1 MKRRIIFMFSG
12 QGSQYYQMGK
22 EFLDHPTFLHWIK
35 QGADILENLGH
46 PSFLPLLYETTS
58 RESWDDL
65 LLTHPSLVIIEYA
78 TFQVLKNLG
87 LQPDAILGFSI
98 GEFSAA
104 AAADILTFEDAVK
117 AAYEQAKIITNL
129 CSIGGMTAVLATPH
143 FYEQS
148 VLKEYVHLAGIN
160 YNEHFMIAGK
170 KDRLEKAHQFLKTSD
185 KTFIPLPVNYAF
197 HSPEIAKAQ
206 IPFENY
212 FKKIS
217 PLKTPSIP
225 LISSS
230 TGRPLEKIVDSHFW
244 NVVYEPLNFQNVIS
258 VLESSP
264 INLFIDLGPSG
275 TLATFIKYNLSKT
288 SHSLAI
294 PLLTPFYNGKKN
306 LEQLL
311 LFLKENK

>member
-22 EFLDHPTFLHWIK
+22 EFLDHPIFLHWMK
-35 QGADILENLGH
+35 QGADLLDNLGQ
-46 PSFLPLLYETTS
+46 PSFLSLLYETTS
-58 RESWDDL
+58 RENWDDL

-78 TFQVLKNLG
+78 TFQVLKELG

-104 AAADILTFEDAVK
+104 AAVNVLTFEDAVK

-129 CSIGGMTAVLATPH
+129 CSIGGMTAVLDPPH

-148 VLKEYVHLAGIN
+148 PLKEYVHLAGIN

-170 KDRLEKAHQFLKTSD
+170 KDLLEKAHQFLKLSE

-197 HSPEIAKAQ
+197 HSPEIAEAQ

-212 FKKIS
+212 FKKFI
-217 PLKTPSIP
+217 PLKPPSIP

-230 TGRPLEKIVDSHFW
+230 TGYPLEKIVNSHFW

-258 VLESSP
+258 VLESTTT
-264 INLFIDLGPSG
+264 NLFVDLGPSG
-275 TLATFIKYNLSKT
+275 TLATFTKYNLSKN
-288 SHSLAI
+288 SHSVAV
-294 PLLTPFYNGKKN
+294 PLLTPFHNGKKN

>member
-35 QGADILENLGH
+35 QGADILESLGH
-46 PSFLPLLYETTS
+46 PSFLSLLYGTTS
-58 RESWDDL
+58 RENWDDL

-98 GEFSAA
+98 GELSAA
-104 AAADILTFEDAVK
+104 AATNVLTFEDAIK
-117 AAYEQAKIITNL
+117 AAYEQAKLITNL
-129 CSIGGMTAVLATPH
+129 CPIGGMTAVLAPPH
-143 FYEQS
+143 FYEKS
-148 VLKEYVHLAGIN
+148 PLKEYVYLAGIN

-185 KTFIPLPVNYAF
+185 KTFISLPVNYAF
-197 HSPEIAKAQ
+197 HSPEITEAQ

-212 FKKIS
+212 FEKFV
-217 PLKTPSIP
+217 PLKSPSIP

-230 TGRPLEKIVDSHFW
+230 TGHPLEKIVDSHFW

-258 VLESSP
+258 VLESAQT
-264 INLFIDLGPSG
+264 NLFVDLGPAG
-275 TLATFIKYNLSKT
+275 TLATFIKYNLSKN
-288 SHSLAI
+288 SHSIAM
-294 PLLTPFYNGKKN
+294 PLLTPFHNGKKN
-306 LEQLL
+306 LEQISLL
-311 LFLKENK
+311 LKEYE